1 MEYACFPRV
10 RVYLTSFAKVSVV
23 LPVVATIRRT
33 SRGAYAPIRRPAGD
47 GKHHTKVSGRNPV
60 SAANT
65 KTPSAPRFQTINNCS
80 IATKAFRAK
89 SFD

>member
-10 RVYLTSFAKVSVV
+10 RVYLTSFAEVSIV
-23 LPVVATIRRT
+23 LPIVATVRRT
-33 SRGAYAPIRRPAGD
+33 SRGVYVPIRQPAGD
-47 GKHHTKVSGRNPV
+47 DKQHAKVSGRNPV
-60 SAANT
+60 SAVNI
-65 KTPSAPRFQTINNCS
+65 KTPSAPRFQTVNNCS